1 MHLTFND
8 LLGAGQSLNLRSRTR
23 LFFRA
28 SAAKYRHWKLGLSV
42 NVRLDPFEYGSL
54 TAEMSEMEAIPNEA
68 ICVSRKQKSNP
79 VLSI

>member
-23 LFFRA
+23 LFFRV

-54 TAEMSEMEAIPNEA
+54 TAEMSRDGGYPERSDLCE
-68 ICVSRKQKSNP
+68 QKAEK
-79 VLSI
+79 